1 MYSNIPFHILR
12 LFNLKI
18 SNWKNFAKIHTYVY
32 IIHASCRKSFENVKK
47 EWYQIS
53 FSIGQTSRCAI
64 YISFTHSR
72 FLIPDRSWHLVPTDR
87 AFFSSHSRLRMSPV
101 VPVQTRRGGSGHER
115 LFPLGR
121 LFRSPRRGYGAR
133 LAQKLNRRGYVAG
146 TREQAGSLLSFNI
159 LASPLAAAARGID
172 MRSGFRLVPLTFRSA
187 TRGTTRHGMTRH
199 DTTWHDRHG
208 TARHS
213 ALSHASLRQ
222 IGQTFSSG
230 GNLTNALYAA
240 HPISIWGWDGS
251 IRAARAL
258 GLFIRPSIPRLS
270 NRNGGRLWFGK
281 CYIPTDSREDLVI

>member
-1 MYSNIPFHILR
+1 MIPNILLDWTNLALRDLYFVYTLPISYS
-12 LFNLKI
+12 
-18 SNWKNFAKIHTYVY
+18 
-32 IIHASCRKSFENVKK
+32 
-47 EWYQIS
+47 
-53 FSIGQTSRCAI
+53 
-64 YISFTHSR
+64 
-72 FLIPDRSWHLVPTDR
+72 RSKLTHLVPTDR

-199 DTTWHDRHG
+199 DTT
-208 TARHS
+208 
-213 ALSHASLRQ
+213 
-222 IGQTFSSG
+222 
-230 GNLTNALYAA
+230 
-240 HPISIWGWDGS
+240 
-251 IRAARAL
+251 
-258 GLFIRPSIPRLS
+258 
-270 NRNGGRLWFGK
+270 
-281 CYIPTDSREDLVI
+281 